1 MTIWVYAM
9 LGGTEGRFSAQDMGY
24 SINNPEFCQSTR
36 ERQTVEA
43 EIQKLESYYSKLIK
57 AEKDKYPMF
66 RTCCSNFL
74 YLMEFAITA
83 WTLCFHFVTLCRS
96 VVIASVLCQEKARE
110 QEVVSDMSRLELSL
124 GISRNERSN
133 IHAVL
138 AKINKYLKLGKQV
151 RSVGYSSSEEVF

>member
-1 MTIWVYAM
+1 MVSYLQFVMLRCGKYLQGLHFLPQRQIKNRQVNCLFDIWP
-9 LGGTEGRFSAQDMGY
+9 GGLA
-24 SINNPEFCQSTR
+24 
-36 ERQTVEA
+36 
-43 EIQKLESYYSKLIK
+43 LEPTL
-57 AEKDKYPMF
+57 

-96 VVIASVLCQEKARE
+96 VVIASVFCQEKARE
-110 QEVVSDMSRLELSL
+110 SEVVSDMSRLELSL

-138 AKINKYLKLGKQV
+138 AKINKCLKLGEQV
-151 RSVGYSSSEEVF
+151 RSVGSKYVDWVIRMKKIYRCRY